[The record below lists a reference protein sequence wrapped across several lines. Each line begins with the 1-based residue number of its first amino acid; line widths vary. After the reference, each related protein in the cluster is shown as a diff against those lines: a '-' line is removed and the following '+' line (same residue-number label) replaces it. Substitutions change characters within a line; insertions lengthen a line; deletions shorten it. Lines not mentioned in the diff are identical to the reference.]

1 MESLHNNKELFHDIL
16 LAVREDTGIHP
27 AIIEKDYYVTL
38 LLKKIVEKNP
48 DIIFKGGTSLSKCH
62 KIINRFSEDID
73 IGVNADKATE
83 VMRRNLK
90 YDILSAV
97 EDLGF
102 AVDNAEHIY
111 SRTYFNRYQIEYPN
125 TESVSYIKPFLYV
138 ETATFMKP
146 FPFEVKEADTYIYRF
161 LKEKGMKDLI
171 EQYGLHPFD
180 VKVQTLDRTF
190 IDKLFALGDY
200 YLTEKTNGY
209 SRHLYDLYKIMPK
222 IDFGEDFYKL
232 FDEVRE
238 IRSKD
243 RNCPSAKGGQNLK
256 EILIKIYEEDY
267 FEKDYKGVTMGLL
280 FDEVSYDD
288 VKPNLNKIIG
298 KIK

>member
-1 MESLHNNKELFHDIL
+1 MKYLHDNQTLFHDIL
-16 LAVREDTGIHP
+16 LAVREETGIHS

-38 LLKKIVEKNP
+38 ILQKIVEKNP
-48 DIIFKGGTSLSKCH
+48 EIIFKGGTSLSKCH
-62 KIINRFSEDID
+62 KIIKRFSEDID

-83 VMRRNLK
+83 GMRRNLK

-97 EDLGF
+97 EELGF
-102 AVDNAEHIY
+102 TVDNAEHIY

-125 TESVSYIKPFLYV
+125 TESVSYIKPYLYV

-146 FPFEVKEADTYIYRF
+146 YPFEIKEADTYIYRF
-161 LKEKGMKDLI
+161 LKEKGMDDLI
-171 EQYGLHPFD
+171 EEYELQPFN
-180 VKVQTLDRTF
+180 VKVQTLERTF

-222 IDFGEDFYKL
+222 ITFDETFYKL

-238 IRSKD
+238 IRAKD
-243 RNCPSAKGGQNLK
+243 RNCPSANDGQNLK
-256 EILIKIYEEDY
+256 EILTRVCDEDY
-267 FEKDYKGVTMGLL
+267 FENDFKSVTMGLL
-280 FDEVSYDD
+280 FEDVSYAQ
-288 VKPNLNKIIG
+288 VKGNLKQIVDMI
-298 KIK
+298 

>member
-1 MESLHNNKELFHDIL
+1 MEYLHNNKELFHDIL
-16 LAVREDTGIHP
+16 LAVREETGVHS

-38 LLKKIVEKNP
+38 LLQKIVEKNP
-48 DIIFKGGTSLSKCH
+48 EIIFKGGTSLSKCH

-83 VMRRNLK
+83 GMRRSLK

-97 EDLGF
+97 DELGF
-102 AVDNAEHIY
+102 TVDNTEHIF

-125 TESVSYIKPFLYV
+125 TESVSYIKPYLYI

-146 FPFEVKEADTYIYRF
+146 YPFEIKEADTYIYRF
-161 LKEKGMKDLI
+161 LKEKGMGSLI
-171 EQYGLHPFD
+171 EQYSLQPFE
-180 VKVQTLDRTF
+180 VKVQTLERTF

-222 IDFGEDFYKL
+222 ITFDEDFYSL

-243 RNCPSAKGGQNLK
+243 RNCPSAKDGQNLK
-256 EILIKIYEEDY
+256 EILTKIYEEDY
-267 FEKDYKGVTMGLL
+267 FENDYKSVTIGLL
-280 FDEVSYDD
+280 FDIVGYDEVRE
-288 VKPNLNKIIG
+288 NLASVIKKIM
-298 KIK
+298 

>member
-1 MESLHNNKELFHDIL
+1 MKYLHDNQTLFHDIL
-16 LAVREDTGIHP
+16 LAVREDTGIHS

-38 LLKKIVEKNP
+38 LLKQIVAKNP
-48 DIIFKGGTSLSKCH
+48 EIIFKGGTSLSKCH
-62 KIINRFSEDID
+62 KIIKRFSEDID

-83 VMRRNLK
+83 GMRRNLK

-97 EDLGF
+97 EELGF
-102 AVDNAEHIY
+102 TVDNAEHIY

-125 TESVSYIKPFLYV
+125 TESVSYIKPYLYV

-146 FPFEVKEADTYIYRF
+146 YPFEIKEADTYIYRF
-161 LKEKGMKDLI
+161 LKEKGMDELI
-171 EQYGLHPFD
+171 KEYELQPFN
-180 VKVQTLDRTF
+180 VKVQTLERTF

-222 IDFGEDFYKL
+222 ITFDETFYKL

-238 IRSKD
+238 IRAKD
-243 RNCPSAKGGQNLK
+243 RNCPSANDGQDLK
-256 EILIKIYEEDY
+256 EILTRINDEDY
-267 FEKDYKGVTMGLL
+267 FENDFKSVTMGLL
-280 FDEVSYDD
+280 FEDVSYAQ
-288 VKPNLNKIIG
+288 VKGNLKQIVDMI
-298 KIK
+298 

>member
-1 MESLHNNKELFHDIL
+1 MKYLHDNQTLFHDIL
-16 LAVREDTGIHP
+16 LAVREETGIHS

-38 LLKKIVEKNP
+38 LLQKIVEKNP
-48 DIIFKGGTSLSKCH
+48 EIIFKGGTSLSKCH
-62 KIINRFSEDID
+62 KIIKRFSEDID

-83 VMRRNLK
+83 GMRRNLK

-97 EDLGF
+97 EELGF
-102 AVDNAEHIY
+102 TVDNAEHIY

-125 TESVSYIKPFLYV
+125 TESVSYIKPYLYV

-146 FPFEVKEADTYIYRF
+146 YPFEIKEADTYIYRF
-161 LKEKGMKDLI
+161 LKEKGMDELI
-171 EQYGLHPFD
+171 KEYELQPFN
-180 VKVQTLDRTF
+180 VKVQTLERTF

-222 IDFGEDFYKL
+222 ITFDETFCKL

-238 IRSKD
+238 IRAKD
-243 RNCPSAKGGQNLK
+243 RNCPSAKDGQDLK
-256 EILIKIYEEDY
+256 EILTRIYDEDY
-267 FEKDYKGVTMGLL
+267 FENDFKSVTMGLL
-280 FDEVSYDD
+280 FEDVSYAQ
-288 VKPNLNKIIG
+288 VKGNLKQIVDMI
-298 KIK
+298 

>member
-1 MESLHNNKELFHDIL
+1 MKYLHNNKELFKDIL
-16 LAVREDTGIHP
+16 LAAREEMGIHS

-38 LLKKIVEKNP
+38 LLHKIIEKNS
-48 DIIFKGGTSLSKCH
+48 DVIFKGGTSLSKCH

-73 IGVNADKATE
+73 IGINADKATE
-83 VMRRNLK
+83 GMRRSLK
-90 YDILSAV
+90 YHILSAV

-102 AVDNAEHIY
+102 NVDNAEHIY

-125 TESVSYIKPFLYV
+125 TESVSYIKPYLYV

-146 FPFEVKEADTYIYRF
+146 YPFEIKEADTYIYRF
-161 LKEKGMKDLI
+161 LKEKGMDNLI
-171 EQYGLHPFD
+171 EEYELQPFNL
-180 VKVQTLDRTF
+180 KVQTLERTF

-222 IDFGEDFYKL
+222 ITFDTAFYKL

-238 IRSKD
+238 IRAKD
-243 RNCPSAKGGQNLK
+243 RNCPSAKDGQNLK
-256 EILIKIYEEDY
+256 EILTRINEEDY
-267 FEKDYKGVTMGLL
+267 FENDFKSVTMGLL
-280 FDEVSYDD
+280 FDNVSYQD
-288 VKPNLNKIIG
+288 VKDNLRTIIEYL
-298 KIK
+298 

>member
-1 MESLHNNKELFHDIL
+1 MKYLHDNQTLFHDIL
-16 LAVREDTGIHP
+16 LAVREETGIHS

-38 LLKKIVEKNP
+38 LLQKIVEKNP
-48 DIIFKGGTSLSKCH
+48 EIIFKGGTSLSKCH
-62 KIINRFSEDID
+62 KIIKRFSEDID

-83 VMRRNLK
+83 GMRRNLK

-97 EDLGF
+97 EELGF
-102 AVDNAEHIY
+102 TVDNAEHIY

-125 TESVSYIKPFLYV
+125 TESVSYIKPYLYV

-146 FPFEVKEADTYIYRF
+146 YPFEIKEADTYIYRF
-161 LKEKGMKDLI
+161 LKEKGMDDLI
-171 EQYGLHPFD
+171 EEYELQPFN
-180 VKVQTLDRTF
+180 VKVQTLERTF

-222 IDFGEDFYKL
+222 ITFDETFYKL

-238 IRSKD
+238 IRAKD
-243 RNCPSAKGGQNLK
+243 RNCPSANDGQNLK
-256 EILIKIYEEDY
+256 EILTRVCDEDY
-267 FEKDYKGVTMGLL
+267 FENDFKSVTMGLL
-280 FDEVSYDD
+280 FEDVSYAQ
-288 VKPNLNKIIG
+288 VKGNLKQIVDMI
-298 KIK
+298 

>member
-1 MESLHNNKELFHDIL
+1 MKYLHDNQTLFHDIL
-16 LAVREDTGIHP
+16 LAVREDTGIHS

-38 LLKKIVEKNP
+38 LLQKIVEKNP
-48 DIIFKGGTSLSKCH
+48 EIIFKGGTSLSKCH
-62 KIINRFSEDID
+62 KIIKRFSEDID

-83 VMRRNLK
+83 GMRRNLK

-97 EDLGF
+97 KELGF
-102 AVDNAEHIY
+102 TVDNAEHIY

-125 TESVSYIKPFLYV
+125 TESVSYIKPYLYV

-146 FPFEVKEADTYIYRF
+146 YPFEIKEADTYIYRF
-161 LKEKGMKDLI
+161 LKEKSMDELI
-171 EQYGLHPFD
+171 KEYELQPFN
-180 VKVQTLDRTF
+180 VKVQTLERTF

-222 IDFGEDFYKL
+222 ITFDETFYKL

-238 IRSKD
+238 IRAKD
-243 RNCPSAKGGQNLK
+243 RNCPSANDGQDLK
-256 EILIKIYEEDY
+256 EILTRICDEDY
-267 FEKDYKGVTMGLL
+267 FENDFKSVTMGLL
-280 FDEVSYDD
+280 FEDVSYAQ
-288 VKPNLNKIIG
+288 VKGNLKQIVDMI
-298 KIK
+298 